1 VPGAFERLQAHTRG
15 RLLTLFLVAT
25 FAIWGVSLLVNAPL
39 TTRTAPSG
47 IVSFEVAGTLDRA
60 SAILQSWGER
70 QRLLAAF
77 GLGLDYLFLCT
88 YSTFFALACYSA
100 GEAARA
106 VGSRM
111 ASLSTPL
118 AWGQWVAALFD
129 AVENAALLLLLL
141 GEAAR
146 PYLAEIASFCA
157 SVKFALIGAGLI
169 FIIWGTGLRTLE
181 ELLGRR
187 I

>member
-1 VPGAFERLQAHTRG
+1 VPGAFERLPAHARG

-25 FAIWGVSLLVNAPL
+25 FAVWGVSLLVNAPL
-39 TTRTAPSG
+39 TTRMAPSG
-47 IVSFEVAGTLDRA
+47 IVSFEIAGTLERA
-60 SAILQSWGER
+60 HAILQSWGER
-70 QRLLAAF
+70 ERLLAAF

-111 ASLSTPL
+111 ASLSGPL
-118 AWGQWVAALFD
+118 AWAQWIAAGFD
-129 AVENAALLLLLL
+129 AVENMALLFLLL
-141 GEAAR
+141 GETSQFWPA
-146 PYLAEIASFCA
+146 LASWCA

-187 I
+187 R